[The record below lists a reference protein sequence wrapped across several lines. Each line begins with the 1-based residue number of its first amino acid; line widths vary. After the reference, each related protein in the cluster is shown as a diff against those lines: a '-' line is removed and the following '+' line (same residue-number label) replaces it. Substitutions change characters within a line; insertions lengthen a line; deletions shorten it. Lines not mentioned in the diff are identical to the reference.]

1 MMALSRVKRITGLPV
16 RFGGIE
22 HSGWLPPGAA
32 EPAVTPMEEVIVDL
46 EIVVDG
52 SAYLLCWS
60 SQDGQEGDS
69 MYDSVEEAEKAA
81 EEYFGATRPM
91 WVE

>member
-1 MMALSRVKRITGLPV
+1 MALSRVKRITGLPV

-46 EIVVDG
+46 EIVADG
-52 SAYLLCWS
+52 SAYLPCWLW
-60 SQDGQEGDS
+60 
-69 MYDSVEEAEKAA
+69 
-81 EEYFGATRPM
+81 ATAWFLVCGVGVLVYVFYYASKKDDAIYLRT
-91 WVE
+91 